1 MMKLKSY
8 YKRAILDAFG
18 WNKDGG
24 MWRNK
29 RDNRL
34 QFRDETMMSSE
45 DRPFLNLVKRNDTV
59 YGRKK
64 LLAKLDWEYRPPL
77 IPMRADALYR
87 KGKTE
92 MTSEWMGNACFA
104 EFISAAIGGWPN
116 FISVDA
122 LADDN
127 INHPSHY
134 TDGKIEVADFITDKG
149 LNFCRGNVVKYV
161 ARAGKKDPKK
171 EIEDLRKARWYIDRE
186 IRRMEES
193 K

>member
-1 MMKLKSY
+1 MKLKSY

-77 IPMRADALYR
+77 IPRRCIWLRPILLYL
-87 KGKTE
+87 
-92 MTSEWMGNACFA
+92 
-104 EFISAAIGGWPN
+104 I
-116 FISVDA
+116 
-122 LADDN
+122 
-127 INHPSHY
+127 
-134 TDGKIEVADFITDKG
+134 
-149 LNFCRGNVVKYV
+149 
-161 ARAGKKDPKK
+161 
-171 EIEDLRKARWYIDRE
+171 
-186 IRRMEES
+186 
-193 K
+193 